1 MTHDSDDL
9 RAARAAA
16 AKLFDQ
22 RGYAREA
29 AMVRAGEGDDFAEVR
44 TALSLLAILAAGSI
58 ASPAPRPTATRAGHR
73 LSGEE
78 C

>member
-1 MTHDSDDL
+1 MSADPDDL

-16 AKLFDQ
+16 AKLLGE

-29 AMVRAGEGDDFAEVR
+29 AMVLAGAGDDFAEVR
-44 TALSLLAILAAGSI
+44 TALALLAILAAGWT
-58 ASPAPRPTATRAGHR
+58 ARPAPRRAVTRNGHR
-73 LSGEE
+73 IAGEE

>member
-1 MTHDSDDL
+1 MTPDPDDL

-16 AKLFDQ
+16 AKLLGE

-29 AMVRAGEGDDFAEVR
+29 AMVLAGEGDDFAEVR
-44 TALSLLAILAAGSI
+44 TALALLAILAAGWT
-58 ASPAPRPTATRAGHR
+58 AQPAPRRAVTRNGHR
-73 LSGEE
+73 IAGEE